1 MIIEKCPVGYLCF
14 NREIFI
20 IIAIFIIGLAVYGF
34 NNNNKT
40 NLNFPQKP
48 SDDTLKIQLLEEQL
62 KTQNY
67 RIQNENNKL
76 QKQSD
81 QQINIITPPVEN
93 LSSHQQELVRITDP
107 LAGPERQYPYVLSKT
122 SMPINVPTRGY
133 ITEYQQVGALYGI
146 GQGLQ
151 TTKILPLYGK
161 PTYPGSNKWVYYTG
175 TDNYQSV
182 KIPIFK
188 EGRKCQGDFGCEELY
203 SDDLVNISPY
213 NCKFKVELYDIERP
227 RYLPNVF

>member
-1 MIIEKCPVGYLCF
+1 MIMEKCPVGYLCF

-34 NNNNKT
+34 NNNII

-48 SDDTLKIQLLEEQL
+48 SEATLKIQLLEEQL

-81 QQINIITPPVEN
+81 QQINIITPPIEN

>member
-1 MIIEKCPVGYLCF
+1 MEKCPVGYLCF

-34 NNNNKT
+34 NNNKA

-48 SDDTLKIQLLEEQL
+48 SEATLKIQLLEEQL

-81 QQINIITPPVEN
+81 QQINIITPPIEN